1 MGATIHGLA
10 APGAGA
16 GAGAGA
22 AVARGA
28 PLLVHPDVRRLPLQD
43 GGTRDTG
50 EASGRTVR
58 LEKICLNLLG
68 FRLLIL
74 VCIFSHRLYLVLKLV
89 SLSILLTSFEGLVPT
104 KVGLLNYGKTS

>member
-10 APGAGA
+10 APGA

-43 GGTRDTG
+43 GGQETL
-50 EASGRTVR
+50 VR
-58 LEKICLNLLG
+58 LLG
-68 FRLLIL
+68 AR
-74 VCIFSHRLYLVLKLV
+74 
-89 SLSILLTSFEGLVPT
+89 
-104 KVGLLNYGKTS
+104 

>member
-10 APGAGA
+10 AP

-43 GGTRDTG
+43 GGQETL
-50 EASGRTVR
+50 VR
-58 LEKICLNLLG
+58 LLG
-68 FRLLIL
+68 AR
-74 VCIFSHRLYLVLKLV
+74 
-89 SLSILLTSFEGLVPT
+89 
-104 KVGLLNYGKTS
+104 